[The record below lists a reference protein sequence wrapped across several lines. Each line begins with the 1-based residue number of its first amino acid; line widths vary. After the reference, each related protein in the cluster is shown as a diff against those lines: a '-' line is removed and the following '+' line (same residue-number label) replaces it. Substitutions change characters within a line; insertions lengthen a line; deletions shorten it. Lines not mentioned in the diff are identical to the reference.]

1 MENIVFISTLLSC
14 AIFAFIT
21 RHVNPKNTE
30 KTRLQQTLDKIS
42 EIQECVQNLEVLFKL
57 KQEHT
62 ARCILY
68 RAVHVSQ
75 PIFGIEIQGC
85 EAQFRDVYVV
95 DYNEN
100 QVEFT
105 INRNKNLKRGYRIR
119 RDSIHTE
126 DHTFI
131 VIEFSFPVIFKY
143 IEFTDLHTYNS
154 ENITALLL
162 QDHKI
167 GVTINENK
175 HIICNT
181 AFL

>member
-30 KTRLQQTLDKIS
+30 KTRLQQTLDKIL
-42 EIQECVQNLEVLFKL
+42 EIQECFQNLEVLFKL

-75 PIFGIEIQGC
+75 PIFGMEILGGDV
-85 EAQFRDVYVV
+85 QFKDVYVV

-100 QVEFT
+100 QVEFN
-105 INRNKNLKRGYRIR
+105 INRNKNLIWGYR
-119 RDSIHTE
+119 SSKGTE
-126 DHTFI
+126 DHTYI
-131 VIEFSFPVIFKY
+131 VIEFRFPVIFKY
-143 IEFTDLHTYNS
+143 IEFTDLKIYNS
-154 ENITALLL
+154 KIIIALLL
-162 QDHKI
+162 QGDKT
-167 GVTINENK
+167 GVLINENE